1 MVLTWEVDRDAV
13 GSGTVYQVAPG
24 WWAWEPCAH
33 RLRPWRKPRPDFRTG
48 YFQIGDKRGLGTSVV
63 NGRGRLPRWASA

>member
-1 MVLTWEVDRDAV
+1 MLTLEVGYDAV
-13 GSGTVYQVAPG
+13 GSGTVYQVAPE

-48 YFQIGDKRGLGTSVV
+48 YSQIGDKPGLGTSVV

>member
-1 MVLTWEVDRDAV
+1 MVLTLEVGYDAV

-48 YFQIGDKRGLGTSVV
+48 YSQIGDKPGLGTSVV
-63 NGRGRLPRWASA
+63 NGRG

>member
-1 MVLTWEVDRDAV
+1 MVLTLEVDRDAV

-33 RLRPWRKPRPDFRTG
+33 RL
-48 YFQIGDKRGLGTSVV
+48 
-63 NGRGRLPRWASA
+63 GR

>member
-1 MVLTWEVDRDAV
+1 MLTLEVGYDAV

-33 RLRPWRKPRPDFRTG
+33 RLGPWRKPQPDFRAD
-48 YFQIGDKRGLGTSVV
+48 YPQIGDRPGLSISMV

>member
-1 MVLTWEVDRDAV
+1 MLTIEVDYDAV

-33 RLRPWRKPRPDFRTG
+33 RLGPWRKPRPDFRVG
-48 YFQIGDKRGLGTSVV
+48 YPQIGDKPGLGISVV